1 MGTSGHAEEEQLD
14 SLSLRS
20 GNLQELLLLQRLGL
34 ECPSDDARLLDLQ
47 RQLYDVTTE
56 LEFKKAAYAQ
66 VVEKARKQGLDLQKK
81 QGQLKAQLQR
91 FQRFVY
97 TNEEKTIRAN
107 KRAAADREI
116 CQVRTKEL
124 AVLQRQLTLDELTC
138 AQVESQVQDLQKFA
152 DYLAAV
158 ANASPEF
165 SCVGDVMARFEALT
179 SVHAGLLEREEKT
192 SQAMDCLRQEMKE
205 YKRNQAAKILEANNK
220 VALYQRELEALEKE
234 ATALS
239 AKAEEASNDSFTRS
253 LQLGKV
259 LLAVEN
265 MFATCIK
272 ARPCIQHGRAV
283 WERQRREAAAA
294 GEGEAPQEAGAE
306 RQQKERQ
313 GGKKEGAPEGT
324 QLQRRCRDAMD
335 LLAAIR
341 CLIADF
347 RDIEEQL
354 NKGEK
359 KKQKAFRT
367 VNMALE
373 KSDEDVV
380 EFVATRVLATTR
392 KDTGIADISKKTVSR
407 RLAEDNSGYQQSMRI
422 YGVEEGEHSS
432 RPGVCKRQYC
442 LRLLSDFT

>member
-1 MGTSGHAEEEQLD
+1 MGTSGHTEEEELE

-20 GNLQELLLLQRLGL
+20 GNLRELLLLQRLGL

-66 VVEKARKQGLDLQKK
+66 VVEKARQQDLDLQKK

-107 KRAAADREI
+107 KRAAADKET

-124 AVLQRQLTLDELTC
+124 AALQRQLTLDEMT
-138 AQVESQVQDLQKFA
+138 LQKFA
-152 DYLAAV
+152 DYLGAV
-158 ANASPEF
+158 AKASPEF
-165 SCVGDVMARFEALT
+165 SCVADVMARFEALA
-179 SVHAGLLEREEKT
+179 SVHAGLVSKAAAAT
-192 SQAMDCLRQEMKE
+192 
-205 YKRNQAAKILEANNK
+205 AAKPAAAGGAAGAAAAAGEANNK
-220 VALYQRELEALEKE
+220 VALYQRELEGLEKE

-239 AKAEEASNDSFTRS
+239 AKAEEAENDAFTRS

-272 ARPCIQHGRAV
+272 ARPSIQHGRAV
-283 WERQRREAAAA
+283 WERQRKEAAAM
-294 GEGEAPQEAGAE
+294 GESEVPQEKETGGE

-313 GGKKEGAPEGT
+313 GGEKGGPPEGT
-324 QLQRRCRDAMD
+324 QLQRRCRDAME

-341 CLIADF
+341 YLIADF

-367 VNMALE
+367 VNLALE

-380 EFVATRVLATTR
+380 EFVAPRVSATTR
-392 KDTGIADISKKTVSR
+392 KETGSSDISKKTVSR
-407 RLAEDNSGYQQSMRI
+407 RLAEDNSFLYQQSMRLH
-422 YGVEEGEHSS
+422 GLG
-432 RPGVCKRQYC
+432 Q
-442 LRLLSDFT
+442 

>member
-1 MGTSGHAEEEQLD
+1 MGSSGHAEEEQLE

-66 VVEKARKQGLDLQKK
+66 VVEKARQQDLDLQKK

-97 TNEEKTIRAN
+97 TNEEKTARAN
-107 KRAAADREI
+107 KRAAADRE
-116 CQVRTKEL
+116 
-124 AVLQRQLTLDELTC
+124 TC
-138 AQVESQVQDLQKFA
+138 QKFA

-158 ANASPEF
+158 AKASPEF
-165 SCVGDVMARFEALT
+165 SCVGDVMARFEALA
-179 SVHAGLLEREEKT
+179 SVHAG
-192 SQAMDCLRQEMKE
+192 
-205 YKRNQAAKILEANNK
+205 LEANNK

-234 ATALS
+234 AAALS
-239 AKAEEASNDSFTRS
+239 AKAEEAANDNFTRS

-272 ARPCIQHGRAV
+272 ARPSIQHGRAV
-283 WERQRREAAAA
+283 WERQRREAAAM
-294 GEGEAPQEAGAE
+294 GEGEAPQEETGWD

-324 QLQRRCRDAMD
+324 QLQRRCRDAME

-341 CLIADF
+341 YLIADF

-373 KSDEDVV
+373 KSDEGAPPIKLS
-380 EFVATRVLATTR
+380 FCGL
-392 KDTGIADISKKTVSR
+392 
-407 RLAEDNSGYQQSMRI
+407 GYQLIKHIKLLPFFFIISLAYKI
-422 YGVEEGEHSS
+422 YPV
-432 RPGVCKRQYC
+432 
-442 LRLLSDFT
+442 

>member
-1 MGTSGHAEEEQLD
+1 MGTSGHTEEEQLE

-66 VVEKARKQGLDLQKK
+66 VVEKARQQDLDLQKK

-107 KRAAADREI
+107 KRAAAD
-116 CQVRTKEL
+116 KE
-124 AVLQRQLTLDELTC
+124 TC
-138 AQVESQVQDLQKFA
+138 QKFA

-158 ANASPEF
+158 AKASPEF
-165 SCVGDVMARFEALT
+165 SCVGDVMARFEALA
-179 SVHAGLLEREEKT
+179 S
-192 SQAMDCLRQEMKE
+192 D
-205 YKRNQAAKILEANNK
+205 ANNK

-239 AKAEEASNDSFTRS
+239 AKAEEAAND
-253 LQLGKV
+253 
-259 LLAVEN
+259 A
-265 MFATCIK
+265 
-272 ARPCIQHGRAV
+272 
-283 WERQRREAAAA
+283 REAAAM
-294 GEGEAPQEAGAE
+294 GEGEAPHEKETGGE

-313 GGKKEGAPEGT
+313 GGEKEGAPEGT
-324 QLQRRCRDAMD
+324 QLQRRCRDAIE

-341 CLIADF
+341 YLIADF

-367 VNMALE
+367 VNLALE

-380 EFVATRVLATTR
+380 EFVATRVSATTR
-392 KDTGIADISKKTVSR
+392 KDTGSTDISKKTVSR
-407 RLAEDNSGYQQSMRI
+407 RVAEENSGYYQQSMRI
-422 YGVEEGEHSS
+422 HGLG
-432 RPGVCKRQYC
+432 Q
-442 LRLLSDFT
+442 